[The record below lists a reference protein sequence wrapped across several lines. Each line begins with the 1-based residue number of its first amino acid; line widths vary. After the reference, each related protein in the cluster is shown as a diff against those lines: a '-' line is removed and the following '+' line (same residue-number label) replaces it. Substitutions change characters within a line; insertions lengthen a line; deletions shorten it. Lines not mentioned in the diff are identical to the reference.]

1 MHTSL
6 TMMVISIIIIV
17 IIYYLYFMI
26 LLLLLLLQKPLF
38 SLFFISL
45 NFIVLNIIYI
55 VYKRKLE
62 LCSKLKAAYLIYNLS

>member
-1 MHTSL
+1 
-6 TMMVISIIIIV
+6 
-17 IIYYLYFMI
+17 MI